1 MTQKSADN
9 GPSNMVVRIGIQRP
23 PSPLGR
29 KPCCIDLTKHCSDV
43 TTTSTATT
51 ASGTATT
58 GGEDIYKDISN
69 TNDYHDNNNYHDNDE
84 NQQQYEYE
92 YTYQQQI
99 KQRQYQQEQ
108 EQYQLL
114 QEQHPYMSLYH
125 MADNNDNNNNN
136 NDNNKK
142 LDNADG
148 NDNDNDNDN
157 GSVNTG
163 KDQDEEVE
171 DIEVDKIKSNSDVD
185 SEKCKSSSSSINKGN
200 ESLLQ
205 HWDRYRQHNSNSNS
219 NRTSS
224 IMIVM
229 DNPIPLMI
237 PKDIPCTLPPN
248 FKPGPFDVICARG
261 KQAFNHDGN
270 KYFRGILS
278 NATDKYSKVESK
290 QQRSMIVTDIVDAI
304 RGKGNGFVWLNTKT
318 GEWCECSDV
327 ACREK
332 VGRYF
337 RQTLGRRFKSRSV
350 ISFTSYKSKRES
362 KKQIKKQQEGATE
375 EGSANAAIII

>member
-142 LDNADG
+142 LDNAD
-148 NDNDNDNDN
+148 DNDNDNDN